1 MATRLKIKR
10 KKQIK
15 DRVTAHK
22 KNPSK
27 HPHKVDQANAKKM
40 KARKINRAR

>member
-1 MATRLKIKR
+1 MATRLSVKKNKMKI
-10 KKQIK
+10 
-15 DRVTAHK
+15 DRATAHK

-40 KARKINRAR
+40 KSRKINRAR

>member
-10 KKQIK
+10 QKQIK
-15 DRVTAHK
+15 DRATAHK
-22 KNPSK
+22 KNPSL
-27 HPHKVDQANAKKM
+27 HPHKVDQANAKKA